1 MTTVPIDSIK
11 VGARVR
17 QNLGSITDLA
27 VSIDEIGLL
36 HPVVV
41 GPNNEL
47 IAGARRLA
55 AVKSL
60 GWSEVPVTVADS
72 LELLARALQAESDEN
87 TCRMDFSPTEAAE
100 MRSRIVAAL
109 KPKAQANQSASRA
122 KPGERVGGSKLE
134 PPTEPVGKT
143 RKVAAKATGRSSS
156 TLDKVDAVKKA
167 AIESPYPEVRR
178 EAEIA
183 LRKMDATGKVD
194 GAFRDVQKA
203 EVEAIDDGSIAA
215 AKWVAAVF
223 REIARSSITTFET
236 DRLASLADDELWE
249 ALARFRERLNAWFDE
264 AFSKK
269 PTNGLRRVK

>member
-1 MTTVPIDSIK
+1 MAKLAIDSIK

-17 QNLGSITDLA
+17 QNLGSITELA

-41 GPNNEL
+41 LPDNTL

-60 GWSEVPVTVADS
+60 GWTEVPVTVADS

-100 MRSRIVAAL
+100 MRPRIVAAL
-109 KPKAQANQSASRA
+109 KPKAEENKKSNLKQGPKSQ
-122 KPGERVGGSKLE
+122 VGTS
-134 PPTEPVGKT
+134 EPVGRT

-156 TLDKVDAVKKA
+156 TLDKVDAVKRA
-167 AIESPYPEVRR
+167 LDSPYPQVVA
-178 EAEIA
+178 EAKRA
-183 LRKMDATGKVD
+183 LQKMDKTGKVD
-194 GAFRDVQKA
+194 GAFKAVQDA
-203 EVEAIDDGSIAA
+203 EVASMDDGSIAA

-236 DRLASLADDELWE
+236 DRLAPLADDELWA
-249 ALARFRERLNAWFDE
+249 ALSRFRERLNGWFDE